1 MALPSLA
8 GERQRTVSAEEE
20 QEKTW
25 VELTFNKRECTKFV
39 PVGSSSQ
46 ESISRCG
53 CGRLLSN
60 HNYLNAPR
68 YITEEENLPLGAT
81 AKTFSAAGKQ
91 KALFYQEET
100 NFNQP
105 EFIPNLV
112 FDKTQEDTR
121 WNVMKNTS
129 CWPTDAH
136 GTLEF
141 QGTGEGDK
149 SQYIRLSHDTSP
161 DLVLQLMI
169 DEWKLQPPHMVISVH
184 GGTHNLQLQPKLMR
198 VISNG
203 LIKAAKTTG
212 AWIMSFGLNMGIG
225 AIVGNALKEHK
236 AKSRGKVFSIGVAP
250 WGVVDHREDLIGS
263 QSIKS
268 YQTMANPLSKGSVLH
283 AAHTHFLLVDNGTEG
298 RYDTEIRFRRQLEKK
313 LSQHRINPRSGHN
326 CSIVCLVLEGGKNTI
341 NVVLESVKQN
351 PPIPVIVCDGS
362 GRAADLIAFAH
373 QYADDDG
380 FMIEELRLQLL
391 VLIEDTF
398 KCRRDQ
404 AQYIFISIME
414 CIKKKDLIT
423 IFRMGQG
430 SNQDDIDIAILTAT
444 LKAQCKSAP
453 DMLNLALAWNR
464 IDIATSQIFVYGR
477 QWPVLSLEQAM
488 MDALIA
494 DRVEF
499 VKLLMENG
507 VSMHK
512 FLTVHRLEEL
522 YNATPLPVNVVYL
535 MNDVKKNIPPGYRFT
550 LTDIGLVIELLMGG
564 AYRCSYTRK
573 RFRLYYASKNK
584 PATGMK
590 KQLSFRIGLPNIG
603 QMTSSSTRT
612 DLFNNPTTDAMTH
625 DSKSNSA
632 SPNLPKDFPYPFNEL
647 LMWALIMKRQKMAL
661 FMWQQGEEAIAK
673 ALVACK
679 LYKAMAKEAADDD
692 LDVEESDQLKAYSK
706 EFQDLAIQLLEV
718 CYHADDDATQHILTY
733 ELKQWSRHTCLSLAV
748 AAKHRDFIAH
758 PCVQLLLND
767 LWMGGL
773 SMRKNS
779 SLKVILGILL
789 PPTILMLEFKTHEEL
804 QLMPQTVAEHLHEVS
819 SVSSSVEGSSSSS
832 SSVSSSSSS
841 SSGRSVTSGALP
853 KPDILGRDISEQ
865 RGEDAYVILTMR
877 RKQIGFRKKV
887 YEFYNAPITKF
898 WMHTMLYTV
907 ILSLF
912 TFVVLVR
919 LENLPSIYEWIVISH
934 AITVTI
940 EKVRE
945 IVVSEPSGT
954 KQKVK
959 IWCGKFWNLVEVLT
973 LSMFFIGLG
982 LRLSNDPY
990 LLKVGRAIY
999 CANIVLW
1006 YSHLLNIF
1014 SVSKYLGPYVTLMGK
1029 MMVDL
1034 GTFIILLA
1042 VVLASFGVARQAV
1055 LHPNETA
1062 KWSLLKDVALEPY
1075 FMLYGEVYAGTI
1087 DPCSADNYDN
1097 LCSVG
1102 SWIAPT
1108 FMTIYLLVANIL
1120 LLNLLIAVFNN
1131 TFARVKTYSDRI
1143 WKFQRYLMIVEYEL
1157 RPVLPPPLILISY
1170 ISMIIGRIFKKR
1182 KSSSSDR
1189 GLKLFLDDDDVEK
1202 LHDFEEDC
1210 VDEFFRSRNQ
1220 NNPTEAVNKNY
1231 DRDRLTRLLDSV
1243 EEMRENESNLLNHL
1257 SVIHE
1262 RLAYLEDINIKLL
1275 DELTQDKLKVAV
1287 EENQSTLEEK
1297 LHSVSER
1304 RMIRQRS
1311 RVRNDSE
1318 MSSVSEWLAPP
1329 FIRMRNKSSDKSK
1342 PATLQPLTN
1351 NNLVRRTNSMG
1362 GINHS
1367 NEMLNQKNPA
1377 FNQINDAWDET
1388 KSSSCQDIMI
1398 RGNLKPSSSER
1409 NAPQN
1414 QSVFQSNEVASNP
1427 AIIVEK
1433 YPVYSDN
1440 EDRAWFDQTSYPT
1453 SNHVNHENNDFSFAP
1468 ANTTPNIIEAAS
1480 TSANVEEISKSGK
1493 RRYSMTP
1500 TITISTPGGRPVYK
1514 SITDNIDTSRWHE
1527 MHAPHV
1533 PSTPFDG
1540 WWNGKAPD
1548 FDSRQA
1554 IKYNDQISLSDWEEE
1569 KSLLQTKRRHKKK
1582 SPGKHRKKTHMKH
1595 KRSLSALNESISSHV
1610 NLNNNSNDH
1619 LSASLVQL
1627 RDSNSLS
1634 SLTSDHNNITTV
1646 IHSD

>member
-1 MALPSLA
+1 MNKP
-8 GERQRTVSAEEE
+8 RQLLVCFAIQPLQNGVTIACWGATANSVSRGGTVSQSRNTTK

-68 YITEEENLPLGAT
+68 YITEEENL
-81 AKTFSAAGKQ
+81 
-91 KALFYQEET
+91 
-100 NFNQP
+100 
-105 EFIPNLV
+105 

-477 QWPVLSLEQAM
+477 QWPPITYSRASQTFLPKTPFISKNFSNASHLENTSLQCDSNKINHLYSWSQVLSLEQAM

-590 KQLSFRIGLPNIG
+590 KQ
-603 QMTSSSTRT
+603 
-612 DLFNNPTTDAMTH
+612 LFNNPTTDAMTH

-819 SVSSSVEGSSSSS
+819 SVSSSVEG
-832 SSVSSSSSS
+832 
-841 SSGRSVTSGALP
+841 
-853 KPDILGRDISEQ
+853 DISEQ

-1042 VVLASFGVARQAV
+1042 VVLASFGVARQQNLQAV

-1087 DPCSADNYDN
+1087 DLVKLEIDFSCSADNYDN

-1262 RLAYLEDINIKLL
+1262 RLAYLEDINIKY
-1275 DELTQDKLKVAV
+1275 DIT
-1287 EENQSTLEEK
+1287 EK

-1318 MSSVSEWLAPP
+1318 MSSL
-1329 FIRMRNKSSDKSK
+1329 
-1342 PATLQPLTN
+1342 LLHQ
-1351 NNLVRRTNSMG
+1351 
-1362 GINHS
+1362 
-1367 NEMLNQKNPA
+1367 
-1377 FNQINDAWDET
+1377 DEV
-1388 KSSSCQDIMI
+1388 
-1398 RGNLKPSSSER
+1398 
-1409 NAPQN
+1409 N
-1414 QSVFQSNEVASNP
+1414 QS
-1427 AIIVEK
+1427 
-1433 YPVYSDN
+1433 
-1440 EDRAWFDQTSYPT
+1440 
-1453 SNHVNHENNDFSFAP
+1453 
-1468 ANTTPNIIEAAS
+1468 
-1480 TSANVEEISKSGK
+1480 
-1493 RRYSMTP
+1493 
-1500 TITISTPGGRPVYK
+1500 
-1514 SITDNIDTSRWHE
+1514 
-1527 MHAPHV
+1527 
-1533 PSTPFDG
+1533 
-1540 WWNGKAPD
+1540 
-1548 FDSRQA
+1548 
-1554 IKYNDQISLSDWEEE
+1554 
-1569 KSLLQTKRRHKKK
+1569 
-1582 SPGKHRKKTHMKH
+1582 
-1595 KRSLSALNESISSHV
+1595 
-1610 NLNNNSNDH
+1610 
-1619 LSASLVQL
+1619 
-1627 RDSNSLS
+1627 
-1634 SLTSDHNNITTV
+1634 
-1646 IHSD
+1646 